1 VRKLDS
7 LRGVTDSL
15 EKRGRVFV
23 RGVATTHYH
32 AKLDMNKAMSEV
44 PAAEREQAEAM
55 LKLLGGSVDI
65 PVDAYIDDA
74 ERIRR
79 MEMAYQFNVVGQK
92 MSVAL
97 KMELFDFGTRVAFKR
112 PPASQVAELS
122 SLVN

>member
-1 VRKLDS
+1 
-7 LRGVTDSL
+7 
-15 EKRGRVFV
+15 
-23 RGVATTHYH
+23 
-32 AKLDMNKAMSEV
+32 
-44 PAAEREQAEAM
+44 
-55 LKLLGGSVDI
+55 VDI
-65 PVDAYIDDA
+65 PVDVYIDDA